1 MKQDSDTGLNTAIKR
16 EATDWWVRLDGGELD
31 QKQQQLFQDW
41 LSKNPAHARAFADVS
56 QLWGELDA
64 IKSLLAIPVT
74 PKQQSAINKT
84 SWIQTLFRPGIVR
97 WSTALAI
104 CCMLFW
110 LSPFGLLFR
119 ADFHTSIGEMRTLQ
133 LSDGSTVMLNSDSAL
148 AVSMAPN
155 ARQISLLKGE
165 ALFRVSP
172 DKSRPFSVHAG
183 DGSVTALGTAFN
195 IRLRDGSTEVTVTE
209 HSVAVNLDKGF
220 QTTRLEEGQSLS
232 YDQRH
237 GISAAQ
243 TADTSAITAWQ
254 RGKLVFQDKPL
265 GEVIAELN
273 RYHRGHLMISDN
285 RIAERRVNGVFHI
298 NDPLAVISALQ
309 NALQIKSTHISDYL
323 ILLHQ

>member
-1 MKQDSDTGLNTAIKR
+1 MKQDSDTGLSTEIKR

-31 QKQQQLFQDW
+31 QQQHQLFQDW

-74 PKQQSAINKT
+74 PKQKLAINKT
-84 SWIQTLFRPGIVR
+84 PWIQTLFRPGIVQ

-165 ALFRVSP
+165 ALFLVSP